1 MLIVLPGSVRRFIL
15 DLKNLD
21 TVDEGTKQKSQA
33 STCMLCRNK
42 NIY

>member
-1 MLIVLPGSVRRFIL
+1 MLIVLPGSVRFIL